1 MFGRVV
7 FFFSFSIVAVATV
20 ANALARPAKR
30 YPEIDCDDLVN
41 LDSMLDSS
49 ASYPRIPAETSHRT
63 TLTPINGLLPLPQ
76 CHYYWLESERERE
89 RENCGRLYGISL
101 VSTRIGP
108 CFSVVR
114 LFELDCLPAVVETV
128 GRRMEPSE
136 TSGFQESA
144 RGHVVVLFPS
154 SCSCCS
160 RLHLLR

>member
-89 RENCGRLYGISL
+89 RELRTLVRNLISL
-101 VSTRIGP
+101 DSYWSMFLG
-108 CFSVVR
+108 CAS
-114 LFELDCLPAVVETV
+114 L
-128 GRRMEPSE
+128 
-136 TSGFQESA
+136 
-144 RGHVVVLFPS
+144 
-154 SCSCCS
+154 
-160 RLHLLR
+160 